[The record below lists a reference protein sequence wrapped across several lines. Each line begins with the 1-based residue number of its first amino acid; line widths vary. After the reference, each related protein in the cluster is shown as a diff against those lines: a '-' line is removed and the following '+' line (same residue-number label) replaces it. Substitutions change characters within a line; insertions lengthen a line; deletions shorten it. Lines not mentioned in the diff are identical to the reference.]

1 MPIDYKSYSIAAL
14 MRSIRKHEKRIAE
27 HESKIKK
34 PGNFVPDWD
43 EQNSQYKKGL
53 IAHWEREIKNF
64 HEQIR
69 QAKEELARR
78 ETL

>member
-27 HESKIKK
+27 HEGKIKN
-34 PGNFVPDWD
+34 PGAYVTDWN
-43 EQNSQYKKGL
+43 EQNSQYKEGL
-53 IAHWEREIKNF
+53 IAYWGREVKNF